1 MRGEVVPELREG
13 VTEFVAVDGAGAV
26 AVKVL
31 EDVLPVF
38 DVLPQTGELKLAC

>member
-13 VTEFVAVDGAGAV
+13 VAELVAVDGAGAV

-31 EDVLPVF
+31 EDVLPIF
-38 DVLPQTGELKLAC
+38 DVLPQTGELQFAC